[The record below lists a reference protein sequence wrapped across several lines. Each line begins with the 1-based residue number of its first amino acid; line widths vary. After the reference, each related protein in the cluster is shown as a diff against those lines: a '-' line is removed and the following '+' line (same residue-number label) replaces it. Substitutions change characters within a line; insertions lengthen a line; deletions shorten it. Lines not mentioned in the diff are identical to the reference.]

1 MAAAHAEF
9 TACRRDGAAFGAMDI
24 EGFAALDTKLG
35 GGRIHVLAIWAMHWL
50 VSVAYCL

>member
-1 MAAAHAEF
+1 MH
-9 TACRRDGAAFGAMDI
+9 I

-35 GGRIHVLAIWAMHWL
+35 GGRINGLAIWALHWL